1 MNDLSEERAEVRQ
14 RFANMRHFLSLVI
27 AQREQMGKDFGFDED
42 DEMVGE
48 LKHIVAV
55 FREEERILLEMLAEE
70 DVADNPMLVLRE
82 ARQDIK

>member
-1 MNDLSEERAEVRQ
+1 MNDLSQERAEVRQ
-14 RFANMRHFLSLVI
+14 RFANMRHFLSLTI

-42 DEMVGE
+42 DEMVGQ